1 MVGKRR
7 DREVRPRTWSGD
19 VDEDEVRAVAALVV
33 EAYDAARSDLLN
45 LGELGVH
52 GDRLEPI
59 RAALLGSDRS
69 AVLDACGEFLDVTA
83 QATVRDSPLLPIRN
97 LAAGI
102 SHLRSVLFKAPFLRS
117 QARQLAAGSPFGTMP
132 SPYGLG
138 DS

>member
-33 EAYDAARSDLLN
+33 EAYDAARSDLST

-59 RAALLGSDRS
+59 RAA
-69 AVLDACGEFLDVTA
+69 VLDACGEFLDVTA
-83 QATVRDSPLLPIRN
+83 PATVRDSSQLAIRN

-102 SHLRSVLFKAPFLRS
+102 SHLRSVLFKEPFLRS